1 MECLDNKNTKV
12 LDNNKVEVLYTLP
25 ESNGIYSVVL
35 IMKIGLQAVILKFKE
50 IMILVG
56 LVRRNKVGL
65 TSIFIVILFLLLSSL
80 WSSSTSYL
88 KIG

>member
-25 ESNGIYSVVL
+25 ESNGICSVVL

-56 LVRRNKVGL
+56 FGQK
-65 TSIFIVILFLLLSSL
+65 
-80 WSSSTSYL
+80 
-88 KIG
+88 K